1 MELAPNGGMDA
12 VARHENIA
20 RLRRQSRT
28 IRADEMCG
36 DTCLVLLDRAAAM
49 TRDEILGSDAVAHR
63 IEQHLMQVAAMKR
76 EVRPLVARSK
86 APRLAIDELAVAR
99 EEGIVLR
106 CASRSNECVLKA
118 ERAQLLDRVR
128 SQIDADAESMQ
139 VGSGLE
145 DSDALRCF
153 RAMNRKRQ
161 RQSADAP
168 ADDDEIH

>member
-1 MELAPNGGMDA
+1 MELTPRGGMDA

-20 RLRRQSRT
+20 RLRRPSRT
-28 IRADEMCG
+28 IRVDEMCG

-49 TRDEILGSDAVAHR
+49 TRDEVLSSDAVAHG

-76 EVRPLVARSK
+76 DVRPLVARSK
-86 APRLAIDELAVAR
+86 APRLAIEELAVSR
-99 EEGIVLR
+99 EEGVILR
-106 CASRSNECVLKA
+106 CASRSNECALET

-139 VGSGLE
+139 VGSSLE
-145 DSDALRCF
+145 DSDAMRRF